1 MNLQKDNDYYSPDK
15 ILNPPLTN
23 GDSGME
29 IDKTTLA
36 DLLMFNS
43 GEDMSVFGKLD
54 CSTTT
59 HGSEQLRINFATALK
74 TQEEIVAV
82 QQTLKLIITKQAQ
95 WPRQISNGTV
105 MVVEKFYDS
114 PISAIPAHPSA
125 METYSYKLLHG
136 PDFALVTYSAK
147 HCFDFIKG
155 FQQLLTLFADDTIPA
170 PLQKVLAEIN
180 HIISKDQF
188 AVVNKYNSSDDL
200 SNAQKLELAHF
211 VRYGYK
217 HNMLSL
223 VVLYAQID
231 AWYGMAAAVQK
242 YGLVFPEFVTSDEP
256 VIEAKGLYH
265 LLVQEAVTYEVLLN
279 RKTNFLFLTGA
290 NMAGKSTFIKSVGAS
305 VFLAHIGMGVPAQQM
320 KLTLF
325 DGMLSNI
332 NVVDNIAKGESYF
345 YNEVQRIKATISKIS
360 DGKKWLILIDELF
373 KGTNVQDAMKCSSTV
388 IEGLLKMKNS
398 LFILSTHL
406 YEIGEE
412 LKKYP
417 NIDFKYFETSVV
429 DDQLHFSYHLKDG
442 ISNDRL
448 GYLILKREGVV
459 EMLEK
464 M

>member
-1 MNLQKDNDYYSPDK
+1 MD
-15 ILNPPLTN
+15 
-23 GDSGME
+23 

-43 GEDMSVFGKLD
+43 GEDVSVFGRLD
-54 CSTTT
+54 LCSTA
-59 HGSEQLRINFATALK
+59 HGSEQMKINFSTALK

-82 QQTLKLIITKQAQ
+82 QQTLQLIIKKQQQ
-95 WPRQISNGTV
+95 WPTQITNGTV
-105 MVVEKFYDS
+105 MVVEKFFDS
-114 PISAIPAHPSA
+114 QISTIPAHPSA
-125 METYSYKLLHG
+125 LEAYSYKLLHG

-155 FQQLLTLFADDTIPA
+155 FQLLLKLFSGENIPS
-170 PLQKVLAEIN
+170 PLQKILTAIER
-180 HIISKDQF
+180 IITKDQF
-188 AVVNKYNSSDDL
+188 KVIEKNKNADEL
-200 SNAQKLELAHF
+200 SNAQQLELAHF
-211 VRYGYK
+211 IHYGYK
-217 HNMLSL
+217 HNMLDL

-231 AWYGMAAAVQK
+231 AWYGMARAVQK
-242 YGLVFPEFVTSDEP
+242 FKLVFPDFVQNDQP

-265 LLVQEAVTYEVLLN
+265 LLVSQPVAYDVVLN
-279 RKTNFLFLTGA
+279 KKTNFLFLTGA

-332 NVVDNIAKGESYF
+332 NVVDNISKGESYF
-345 YNEVQRIKATISKIS
+345 YNEVQRIKATITKIS

-373 KGTNVQDAMKCSSTV
+373 KGTNVQDAMKCSITV

-406 YEIGEE
+406 YEIGEG

-417 NIDFKYFETSVV
+417 NIDFKFFETSVIN
-429 DDQLHFSYHLKDG
+429 DQLHFSYHLKNG

-459 EMLEK
+459 EMLER

>member
-1 MNLQKDNDYYSPDK
+1 MD
-15 ILNPPLTN
+15 
-23 GDSGME
+23 

-43 GEDMSVFGKLD
+43 GEDESVFGRLD
-54 CSTTT
+54 LCSTA
-59 HGSEQLRINFATALK
+59 HGSEQMKINFSTALK

-82 QQTLKLIITKQAQ
+82 QQTLKLIIKKQQ
-95 WPRQISNGTV
+95 HWPTQITNGTV
-105 MVVEKFYDS
+105 MVVEKFFDS
-114 PISAIPAHPSA
+114 QISTIPAHPSSLEA
-125 METYSYKLLHG
+125 YSYKLLHG

-155 FQQLLTLFADDTIPA
+155 FKVLLKLFSGENIPV
-170 PLQKVLAEIN
+170 PLQKVLTAIER
-180 HIISKDQF
+180 IITKDRF
-188 AVVNKYNSSDDL
+188 NVVEKYKNADEL
-200 SNAQKLELAHF
+200 SNAQQMELAHF
-211 VRYGYK
+211 IRYGYK
-217 HNMLSL
+217 HNMLDL

-231 AWYGMAAAVQK
+231 AWYGMARAVQK
-242 YGLVFPEFVTSDEP
+242 FGLVFPDFVQNDQP

-265 LLVQEAVTYEVLLN
+265 LLVQQPVAYDVVLN
-279 RKTNFLFLTGA
+279 QKTNFLFLTGA

-305 VFLAHIGMGVPAQQM
+305 VFLAHIGMGVPAHQM

-345 YNEVQRIKATISKIS
+345 YNEVQRIKATITKIS

-417 NIDFKYFETSVV
+417 NIDFKYFETSVIN
-429 DDQLHFSYHLKDG
+429 DQLHFPYHLKDG

>member
-1 MNLQKDNDYYSPDK
+1 MD
-15 ILNPPLTN
+15 
-23 GDSGME
+23 

-43 GEDMSVFGKLD
+43 GEDISVFGKLD
-54 CSTTT
+54 LCSTA
-59 HGSEQLRINFATALK
+59 HGSEQLKINFSTALK
-74 TQEEIVAV
+74 TAEQIVAV
-82 QQTLKLIITKQAQ
+82 QQTLQLIIKKQQQ
-95 WPRQISNGTV
+95 WPTQITNGTV
-105 MVVEKFYDS
+105 MVVEKFFDS
-114 PISAIPAHPSA
+114 QISPIPAHPSA
-125 METYSYKLLHG
+125 VETYSYKLLHG

-147 HCFDFIKG
+147 HCTDFIKG
-155 FQQLLTLFADDTIPA
+155 FQQLLQLFSGEHLPA
-170 PLQKVLAEIN
+170 PLQKVLTAIER
-180 HIISKDQF
+180 IITKDQF
-188 AVVNKYNSSDDL
+188 SIVEKYKNTDEL
-200 SNAQKLELAHF
+200 TNAQILELAHF
-211 VRYGYK
+211 IRYGYK
-217 HNMLSL
+217 HNMLDL

-231 AWYGMAAAVQK
+231 AWYGMARAVQK
-242 YGLVFPEFVTSDEP
+242 FGLVFPEFVQNDEP
-256 VIEAKGLYH
+256 VIEAKAMYH
-265 LLVQEAVTYEVLLN
+265 LLVQEPVAYNVTLN
-279 RKTNFLFLTGA
+279 QKTNFLFLTGA

-345 YNEVQRIKATISKIS
+345 YNEVQRIKATITKIS

-406 YEIGEE
+406 YEIGEG

-417 NIDFKYFETSVV
+417 NIDFKYFETSVING
-429 DDQLHFSYHLKDG
+429 QLHFPYHLKDG
-442 ISNDRL
+442 NSNDRL

-459 EMLEK
+459 DMLEK

>member
-1 MNLQKDNDYYSPDK
+1 
-15 ILNPPLTN
+15 
-23 GDSGME
+23 ME

-43 GEDMSVFGKLD
+43 GEDISVFAKLD
-54 CSTTT
+54 LCSTA
-59 HGSEQLRINFATALK
+59 HGSEQMKINFSTALK
-74 TQEEIVAV
+74 TQDEIVAV
-82 QQTLKLIITKQAQ
+82 QQTLQLIIKKQAQ
-95 WPRQISNGTV
+95 WPGQISNGTV
-105 MVVEKFYDS
+105 MVVEKFFDS
-114 PISAIPAHPSA
+114 QISLIPPHPSSLEA
-125 METYSYKLLHG
+125 YTYKLLHG

-155 FQQLLTLFADDTIPA
+155 FQNLLQVFLQEDIPL
-170 PLQKVLAEIN
+170 PLQKVLKAIER
-180 HIISKDQF
+180 IISKQQF
-188 AVVNKYNSSDDL
+188 DVVKKYKNTEDL
-200 SNAQKLELAHF
+200 NNTQILELAHF
-211 VRYGYK
+211 IRYGYK
-217 HNMLSL
+217 HNMLDL
-223 VVLYAQID
+223 VILYAQID
-231 AWYGMAAAVQK
+231 AWYGMAVAVQK
-242 YGLVFPEFVTSDEP
+242 FGLVFPQFVQSNEP

-265 LLVQEAVTYEVLLN
+265 LLVDKPVAYDVVLN
-279 RKTNFLFLTGA
+279 QKTNFLFLTGA
-290 NMAGKSTFIKSVGAS
+290 NMAGKSTFIKSVGAC

-345 YNEVQRIKATISKIS
+345 YNEVQRIKATITKIS
-360 DGKKWLILIDELF
+360 NGKKWLILIDELF

-417 NIDFKYFETSVV
+417 NIDFKYFETAVIN
-429 DDQLHFSYHLKDG
+429 DQLHFSYQLKDG

-459 EMLEK
+459 EMLER